1 MFYDPFC
8 PIVSQ
13 LRLIFHK
20 ICTRKYNWNTELP
33 SNFVTL
39 WNKLIKELKVLE
51 GVPVNCHVLCKWGN
65 DTDVHGFCESSG
77 KTYSAFNYILSRCCH
92 GVMVNLVASK
102 CRLASSKLQTIP
114 RLKLLSCLLLSKML
128 DSGQDGSSQVVT
140 VSSIFC
146 WSDSI
151 VALWWIKKF
160 EKRNI
165 WVQNRVNVIRADS

>member
-1 MFYDPFC
+1 
-8 PIVSQ
+8 
-13 LRLIFHK
+13 
-20 ICTRKYNWNTELP
+20 
-33 SNFVTL
+33 
-39 WNKLIKELKVLE
+39 
-51 GVPVNCHVLCKWGN
+51 
-65 DTDVHGFCESSG
+65 
-77 KTYSAFNYILSRCCH
+77 
-92 GVMVNLVASK
+92 MVNLVASK
-102 CRLASSKLQTIP
+102 CWLASSKLQTIP

-165 WVQNRVNVIRADS
+165 WVQNRINVIRADS